1 MAALRLVSA
10 PFDTGR
16 AGAAA
21 RETGFGV
28 GRKVAL

>member
-1 MAALRLVSA
+1 MAALRLALV
-10 PFDTGR
+10 PYDTGR

-28 GRKVAL
+28 GRKVVL